1 MPNIQLVNNLRYLRK
16 SRNLKQTD
24 LSDMLNISRQAYSNY
39 ETGSRTPDLDTLL
52 QICNFYQITLN
63 DLVLSNLRDELYSAS
78 GFSENVSSYTVGID
92 KNTGNK
98 IYLSKEETDL
108 IVDYRTLSDE
118 NRQIITGFLK
128 ANSSD

>member
-63 DLVLSNLRDELYSAS
+63 DLVLNNLRDQVYSS
-78 GFSENVSSYTVGID
+78 DGLSENVTPYTVGID

-98 IYLSKEETDL
+98 IYLTKEETDM

-118 NRQIITGFLK
+118 NRRIITGFLK